1 MDFQK
6 ITVICKYST
15 LINVKYRA
23 CGYINSCILVFLQ
36 TEQACKYDCFVFV
49 RLLIPLLME
58 RLKIL
63 TVNAVGKCL
72 DNLEKIIK

>member
-36 TEQACKYDCFVFV
+36 TEQACKYDCFVFCMV
-49 RLLIPLLME
+49 ANPFTDGMAEDTDSECRW
-58 RLKIL
+58 
-63 TVNAVGKCL
+63 
-72 DNLEKIIK
+72 